1 MRLTPYWDGAVGGGG
16 WRAALALETRRR
28 AVRWGEACEEGTVD
42 CLLSSYAFFAR
53 ACVCHVGC
61 EREPSPA
68 HMRDC
73 GDHPCMADSD

>member
-42 CLLSSYAFFAR
+42 CLLSSYAFLPQAAR
-53 ACVCHVGC
+53 ATVY
-61 EREPSPA
+61 P
-68 HMRDC
+68 
-73 GDHPCMADSD
+73 DSAEAFV